1 MARHSSSFGNESQ
14 SKAGMDKE
22 CGFTSI
28 FDIPKPFAR
37 RKGYFI
43 GCLVLKVGCY
53 AIPILIYAFLCS
65 KRLQDRKASNLE
77 EHVFGTTLAMRQ
89 NKQAHFWLSST
100 NYEHQSLL

>member
-1 MARHSSSFGNESQ
+1 M
-14 SKAGMDKE
+14 
-22 CGFTSI
+22 
-28 FDIPKPFAR
+28 KPPDYL
-37 RKGYFI
+37 KGLFHYFI
-43 GCLVLKVGCY
+43 GCLILKVGCY

-100 NYEHQSLL
+100 NYEYQSFL